1 MFFIQKKLFGKSS
14 DFLLFLR
21 KNFAPRRSRVSNV
34 AASGALVFA
43 RCLRRFNAGILCAGK
58 MPANA
63 AGCAPCFNKSDAPKA
78 SAHPLSVDNPRR
90 PYHAPTAGVLKIL
103 PKQNAQKISAQK
115 KRKRPT
121 TASAKIK
128 ASQPLR

>member
-90 PYHAPTAGVLKIL
+90 PYHAPTAGVLK
-103 PKQNAQKISAQK
+103 NFAQAKRAKNFGAK
-115 KRKRPT
+115 KAEAANDRFRKN
-121 TASAKIK
+121 
-128 ASQPLR
+128 